1 MARLTRA
8 GQTDTLRTRRL
19 SHCRAVIASISM
31 PSEYL
36 KRAVK
41 TPDTETDA
49 ARKVAGAMLADIERR
64 GEAAVREY
72 AEKLDQWTGDIVVTP
87 DEVERRTEGIAGSI
101 KRVTVSSFLARSVKA
116 RLTSIAAART
126 RRSLE

>member
-1 MARLTRA
+1 MMPRKL
-8 GQTDTLRTRRL
+8 
-19 SHCRAVIASISM
+19 CPAS
-31 PSEYL
+31 
-36 KRAVK
+36 
-41 TPDTETDA
+41 A

-101 KRVTVSSFLARSVKA
+101 KRDIEFATQQVRRFADAQRESLREFSIEPREPLARGFGHV
-116 RLTSIAAART
+116 
-126 RRSLE
+126 LERIGAIGFGGMRMQDAVQVIV